1 MLSKSSSIR
10 RHDVVPPPHLLI
22 DGLNLFYRHFAA
34 NPSMSSFGYPV
45 GGALGFMKNLQSLV
59 RDIGPK
65 DVTVVW
71 ESGGSSRR
79 RAIFPAYKSK
89 KRPRKLNRFYDDDIP
104 ETVEN
109 LDDQFS
115 FLLLALK
122 KVPIKQLYVQDCEA
136 DDIMGYAVR
145 NLISDDYSVIVSS
158 DRDLMQ
164 LVGPKTVQWN
174 PAKKSYVNRKTV
186 LEEFGVLPCNL
197 CTVRCFVG
205 DPSDGIDGVPGI
217 GFSTMVKRFPFLTG
231 EEFVSVEDVIEE
243 CERTKHSTKVKIYGS
258 ILEQPEIPRRNWR
271 LMHLDVS
278 NLSGTQIQF
287 ANELWNQEP
296 PKPNKISFLKVM
308 MKYGINNFDADSF
321 FNEFRSN
328 IRRQDEF

>member
-1 MLSKSSSIR
+1 
-10 RHDVVPPPHLLI
+10 VVPPPRLLI
-22 DGLNLFYRHFAA
+22 DGLNLFYRHFVA

-45 GGALGFMKNLQSLV
+45 GGALGFMKNLQSLLREV
-59 RDIGPK
+59 GPQ

-115 FLLLALK
+115 MLLLALK
-122 KVPIKQLYVQDCEA
+122 KVPIKQIYVQDCEA
-136 DDIMGYAVR
+136 DDIMGYVVR
-145 NLISDDYSVIVSS
+145 NLLREEHAVVVSS

-174 PAKKSYVNRKTV
+174 PAKKSYVNARAV
-186 LEEFGVLPCNL
+186 REEFGVFPHNL
-197 CTVRCFVG
+197 CTVRSFVG
-205 DPSDGIDGVPGI
+205 DPSDGIDGVPGA
-217 GFSTMVKRFPFLTG
+217 GFSTMVRRFPMLAG
-231 EEFVSVEDVIEE
+231 REFVSVEDVLAD
-243 CERTKHSTKVKIYGS
+243 CERTMPATKVKIYGS
-258 ILEQPEIPRRNWR
+258 ILEHADVARRNWR
-271 LMHLDVS
+271 LMHLDTS
-278 NLSGTQIQF
+278 NLAGSQVQQV
-287 ANELWNQEP
+287 NELWEQEV
-296 PKPNKISFLKVM
+296 PKPNKMSFLKVM

-321 FNEFRSN
+321 FNDFRSN

>member
-1 MLSKSSSIR
+1 M
-10 RHDVVPPPHLLI
+10 VPPPNLLI
-22 DGLNLFYRHFAA
+22 DGLNLFYRHFVA

-45 GGALGFMKNLQSLV
+45 GGALGFLKNLQSLI

-65 DVTVVW
+65 NVTVVW

-79 RAIFPAYKSK
+79 RAIYPAYKSK
-89 KRPRKLNRFYDDDIP
+89 KRPRKLNRFYDEDIP

-136 DDIMGYAVR
+136 DDIIGYVLR
-145 NLISDDYSVIVSS
+145 NLIRNEHSIIASS

-164 LVGPKTVQWN
+164 LIDSKTVQWN
-174 PAKKSYVNRKTV
+174 PAKKSYANQRTV
-186 LEEFGVLPCNL
+186 LEEFGVMPCNL
-197 CTVRCFVG
+197 CTVRSFVG
-205 DPSDGIDGVPGI
+205 DPSDGIDGVPGA
-217 GFSTMVKRFPFLTG
+217 GFSTMVKRFPILTSK
-231 EEFVSVEDVIEE
+231 EFVSVEQIIEDS
-243 CERTKHSTKVKIYGS
+243 ERTKQSSKVKIYEK
-258 ILEQPEIPRRNWR
+258 IFEHADLARRNWR
-271 LMHLDVS
+271 LMYLDTS

-287 ANELWNQEP
+287 ANELWDQSI
-296 PKPNKISFLKVM
+296 PKPNKMMFLKIL
-308 MKYGINNFDADSF
+308 MKYGVNNFDADSF
-321 FNEFRSN
+321 FNDFRLN